1 MEIKKLS
8 NAAHNSSALFI
19 AHRGESLFAPEN
31 TLEAVNLAWQKNA
44 DGIEID
50 VHLSKDNEIV
60 VIHDKNTRRTTGVS
74 HLIRN
79 RNLDEIKKLEIKNG
93 SKEDNSLIRIPTLK
107 EVMGT
112 VPRGKLIFIEV
123 KCGLE
128 ILPRLKKILRE
139 THLDKSQIK
148 IIGFNINVISSI
160 KKSLPRFEV
169 IWVKRIG
176 IEKSVLYLSGLSKVI
191 AKMKKNNIDG
201 LNLSYSRFLSRNVVE
216 KVKSNNIKFFIWTVN
231 DNRKAQRLLQFGVDG
246 IVSDKAGWL
255 KNHLS
260 ELGEIKHGVYNKYS
274 NVYLNSF

>member
-1 MEIKKLS
+1 MEIKKLY
-8 NAAHNSSALFI
+8 NAAHNSRALFI

-31 TLEAVNLAWQKNA
+31 TIEAINLAWQKNA

-50 VHLSKDNEIV
+50 VHLSKDNEII

-79 RNLDEIKKLEIKNG
+79 RNLDEIKKLQIKNG
-93 SKEDNSLIRIPTLK
+93 NLDSNYKIRIPTLK
-107 EVMGT
+107 EALET

-123 KCGLE
+123 KCGIE
-128 ILPRLKKILRE
+128 ILPKLKKILRE

-148 IIGFNINVISSI
+148 IISFNVNVISRI

-176 IEKSVLYLSGLSKVI
+176 IEKSVLYLNGLSKVI
-191 AKMKKNNIDG
+191 AKIKKNNIDG

-231 DNRKAQRLLQFGVDG
+231 DTRKASRLLEFGVDG
-246 IVSDKAGWL
+246 IVSDKAGWF
-255 KNHLS
+255 KDHLS
-260 ELGEIKHGVYNKYS
+260 ELDDVKHAVHDQPGS
-274 NVYLNSF
+274 VYLNSF